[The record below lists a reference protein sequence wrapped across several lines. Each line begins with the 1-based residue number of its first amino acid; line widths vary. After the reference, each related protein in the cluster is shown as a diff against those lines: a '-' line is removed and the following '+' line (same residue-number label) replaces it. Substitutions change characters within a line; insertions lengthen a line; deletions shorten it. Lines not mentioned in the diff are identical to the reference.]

1 MSDGTK
7 YDPAHIPWDAIEDL
21 ARFMEAGAETR
32 GFRNWETLGTNEFI
46 KAIGRHYIEMMAEV
60 VRGKDLRGTDHLQA
74 IAANALILLSKT
86 QAKSDAKSK

>member
-32 GFRNWETLGTNEFI
+32 GFRNWETLGTKEFI
-46 KAIGRHYIEMMAEV
+46 KALGRHYIEMMTEV
-60 VRGKDLRGTDHLQA
+60 VTRQNPSYTDHLLA
-74 IAANALILLSKT
+74 IAANALILLSKIRDESN
-86 QAKSDAKSK
+86 AESK